1 MAFILKSGVVAPR
14 VPDSTTGNVVRS
26 SFWLLPVSILFLV
39 GMWQYADRILVPYQ
53 ISDAALHGRP
63 RGNLSDLYPRW
74 LGARE
79 LLLHGRDP
87 YGEEVTREIQAGYY
101 GRPLDSSRPEDPK
114 DQQRFA
120 YPVYVAFLLAPSIGL
135 PFDVVQRGFFW
146 LLLLSTILSVLL
158 WLRILKWST
167 SSATGVSLVLLTIGS
182 PA

>member
-14 VPDSTTGNVVRS
+14 APDSTTGNVVRS

-79 LLLHGRDP
+79 LLVDGKTGDESEYALE
-87 YGEEVTREIQAGYY
+87 GEKGYY
-101 GRPLDSSRPEDPK
+101 GRVLDAS
-114 DQQRFA
+114 
-120 YPVYVAFLLAPSIGL
+120 
-135 PFDVVQRGFFW
+135 
-146 LLLLSTILSVLL
+146 
-158 WLRILKWST
+158 
-167 SSATGVSLVLLTIGS
+167 
-182 PA
+182 